1 MPLPKDTWAKLAIR
15 LRVSRT
21 AIHDWRQL
29 PGAPQEPDPEK
40 WKEFVQAN
48 GLGQAGNQTSGQRE
62 ELLTIAVE
70 KRNRLLDLQIAR
82 EERKS
87 VDRGEV
93 DAMLLNVASL
103 QKTVLYPALERELP
117 AKAEGKTAVEIAVIG
132 REIADR
138 ICETLSGA
146 VESWKRA

>member
-1 MPLPKDTWAKLAIR
+1 
-15 LRVSRT
+15 
-21 AIHDWRQL
+21 
-29 PGAPQEPDPEK
+29 
-40 WKEFVQAN
+40 
-48 GLGQAGNQTSGQRE
+48 
-62 ELLTIAVE
+62 
-70 KRNRLLDLQIAR
+70 LQIAR

-103 QKTVLYPALERELP
+103 QKAVLYPALERELP